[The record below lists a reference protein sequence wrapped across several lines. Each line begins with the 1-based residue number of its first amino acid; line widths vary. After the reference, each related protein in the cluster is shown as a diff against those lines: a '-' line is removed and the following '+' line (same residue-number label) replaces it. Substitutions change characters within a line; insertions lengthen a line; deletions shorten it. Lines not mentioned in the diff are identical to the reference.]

1 MHIEK
6 KTLRNIFLVVVACII
21 VYWLLN
27 ETAKVMAVL
36 GFIRKIFA
44 PFAAGAA
51 IALVMNV
58 PMRFVERKLEKI
70 KKPNIRRAVALVIT
84 LVLMLLVLCLVFVL
98 LIPQVV
104 NTVKVL
110 APQLEAFVIN
120 AQGNLYNFIGNYP
133 DLLEWATKAG
143 IMDLDWAGLAEKVI
157 TIVSNSLT
165 TILSRTFSAI
175 SVVSSFLV
183 NFIIALVF
191 SIYCLFQKDT
201 LARQG
206 RKLLYSFIP
215 EKVAD
220 EIVRVLRMSYAT
232 FANFLSGQSI
242 EVIILG
248 CMFAV
253 AMAIF
258 RMPYIPLVSVLV
270 AVTAF
275 VPIVGAFVGCIVGAF
290 LMLVNN
296 PLQALGFV
304 TLFLIIQQIE
314 GNLIYPKVVGNS
326 IGLSGMWV
334 LMAVTVG
341 GSLFGVVGMILMIPV
356 ASVIHTLLREFTQRR
371 LEDKQIDA
379 EKLKPQPPIL
389 RSNIRKRRE
398 NWKKKKITAKNKD
411 FKTDSQEE

>member
-70 KKPNIRRAVALVIT
+70 KNPNIRRAVALVIT

-143 IMDLDWAGLAEKVI
+143 IMDLDWAGLVEKVI

-341 GSLFGVVGMILMIPV
+341 GSLFGVAGMILMIPV

>member
-120 AQGNLYNFIGNYP
+120 AQGKLYKFIGNYP
-133 DLLEWATKAG
+133 ELLEWATKAG
-143 IMDLDWAGLAEKVI
+143 IMDLDWAGLVEKVI

-220 EIVRVLRMSYAT
+220 EIVRILRMSYAT

-275 VPIVGAFVGCIVGAF
+275 VPIVGAFVGCIIGAF

-341 GSLFGVVGMILMIPV
+341 GSLFGVAGMILMIPV

-411 FKTDSQEE
+411 LKTDSQEE